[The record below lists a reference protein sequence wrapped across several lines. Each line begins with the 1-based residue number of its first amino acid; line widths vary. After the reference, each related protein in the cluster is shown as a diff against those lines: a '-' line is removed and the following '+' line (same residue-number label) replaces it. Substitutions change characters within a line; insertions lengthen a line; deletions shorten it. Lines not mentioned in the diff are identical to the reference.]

1 MPSGH
6 PITQIWAK
14 LRGIAHIWV
23 NPQIWVIPESDHPEL
38 REITL
43 GSPKIG
49 RVAYSKGGHLMPQ
62 SHPTTGP
69 VRF

>member
-1 MPSGH
+1 MPSGST
-6 PITQIWAK
+6 ITQIWAK

-43 GSPKIG
+43 ALTSNS
-49 RVAYSKGGHLMPQ
+49 VAGEQYVEMYLCVISSAVFH
-62 SHPTTGP
+62 
-69 VRF
+69 